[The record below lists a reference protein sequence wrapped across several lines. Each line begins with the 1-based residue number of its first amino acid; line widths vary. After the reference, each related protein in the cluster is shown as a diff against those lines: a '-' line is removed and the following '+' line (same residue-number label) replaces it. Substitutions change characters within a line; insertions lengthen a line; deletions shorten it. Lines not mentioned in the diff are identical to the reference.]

1 MERLGSF
8 VRHAL
13 VSLAV
18 LLCACAKPK
27 PAATEPPKEPEPTRT
42 APAPVV
48 EQEFGSIDLDAV
60 EQLFKKQADALE
72 SCHTD
77 ARTRVPYLAGD
88 VKIFLRIDRTG
99 HVRYGYFEVSS
110 LGDRTTESCIL
121 DALGKA
127 DWPAPVGGEAEVR
140 HALGWEAGQ
149 ERAPT
154 AYDPEKVA
162 KALAAQPGIRGR
174 VDQCIK
180 GMHGQLALTGYI
192 EPGPP
197 GKDTSKKDKTKPKTK
212 PKGKDGHFR
221 ALGAS
226 ASTKDA
232 AEKIDCVV
240 SALTSLQLPTPGS
253 YAAKVSF
260 TP

>member
-1 MERLGSF
+1 MLERVGPF

-13 VSLAV
+13 VPLAL

-27 PAATEPPKEPEPTRT
+27 PAVTEPPKEAEPVRS

-48 EQEFGSIDLDAV
+48 EQEFGSIDQDAV
-60 EQLFKKQADALE
+60 EQLFKKQGEALE

-110 LGDRTTESCIL
+110 LGDRATESCIL
-121 DALGKA
+121 DTLTKV

-140 HALGWEAGQ
+140 HALGWEAGP

-154 AYDPEKVA
+154 VYDPEKVA
-162 KALAAQPGIRGR
+162 KALAAQPVVRGR

-192 EPGPP
+192 EPGAP
-197 GKDTSKKDKTKPKTK
+197 GKDRKEKAKPKPK
-212 PKGKDGHFR
+212 PKGGHFR

-240 SALTSLQLPTPGS
+240 SALTSLPLPTPGA